1 MGASSPSISL
11 GTSVFCPWTGLGP
24 RPPPIRAL
32 SVCPLT
38 THSRARKVLVL
49 GPLTGKR
56 DSSTRR
62 EGAEPGLGGGLGG
75 AGSCTGSAVGGGPCS
90 RDGRTEEGVAGGA
103 GRWALSQSCGEAG
116 LRVRRARGT
125 PRTSPLCLEGRT
137 CTEGSPGSQESPRAL
152 SSHRPRLATPCHR
165 HWASPGLLSPGHVAS
180 WAPLSLGVPCRGA
193 GQCHRWSA
201 AQRRNTCA
209 HGPGAEPAVLPTT
222 GPAAVTGTV
231 ATAAPAPGGPSLEG
245 AGRELHAG
253 KGLQLGPHPGPMA
266 HPGALGSASWAEGR
280 RGALEGPR
288 PCVVPP
294 RSPHCCLCP
303 LPAGPGSGLGARPA
317 RALGQETVPFDR

>member
-116 LRVRRARGT
+116 LRVRRAGPPAPRRCVWRAGPARRAPQGHRSLPEPCLPQT
-125 PRTSPLCLEGRT
+125 PPSHTLP
-137 CTEGSPGSQESPRAL
+137 QAL
-152 SSHRPRLATPCHR
+152 GLA
-165 HWASPGLLSPGHVAS
+165 
-180 WAPLSLGVPCRGA
+180 WAPVPWPRGVLGPSEPRCALPWSRTVPPLVSGSTEKYVCTRPWRRASCPSDHGPCSCHWHRGHGRSGSRGA
-193 GQCHRWSA
+193 
-201 AQRRNTCA
+201 
-209 HGPGAEPAVLPTT
+209 VF
-222 GPAAVTGTV
+222 
-231 ATAAPAPGGPSLEG
+231 
-245 AGRELHAG
+245 GRC
-253 KGLQLGPHPGPMA
+253 
-266 HPGALGSASWAEGR
+266 R
-280 RGALEGPR
+280 
-288 PCVVPP
+288 
-294 RSPHCCLCP
+294 
-303 LPAGPGSGLGARPA
+303 
-317 RALGQETVPFDR
+317 

>member
-1 MGASSPSISL
+1 MDRPGAAAPAHQSTVSLSTHHSLEGQESPSPRAPDREE
-11 GTSVFCPWTGLGP
+11 GQQHEAGRGRARPGRGP
-24 RPPPIRAL
+24 RRGRVL
-32 SVCPLT
+32 YWERSGGRPL
-38 THSRARKVLVL
+38 L
-49 GPLTGKR
+49 
-56 DSSTRR
+56 
-62 EGAEPGLGGGLGG
+62 PGWADRGGGGWRGREMGPVPELWRGRAEG
-75 AGSCTGSAVGGGPCS
+75 PTG
-90 RDGRTEEGVAGGA
+90 
-103 GRWALSQSCGEAG
+103 
-116 LRVRRARGT
+116 GT

-193 GQCHRWSA
+193 GRCHRWSA

>member
-1 MGASSPSISL
+1 MYWERSG
-11 GTSVFCPWTGLGP
+11 G
-24 RPPPIRAL
+24 RPL
-32 SVCPLT
+32 L
-38 THSRARKVLVL
+38 
-49 GPLTGKR
+49 
-56 DSSTRR
+56 
-62 EGAEPGLGGGLGG
+62 PGWADRGGGGWRGREMGPVPELRRGRAEG
-75 AGSCTGSAVGGGPCS
+75 PTG
-90 RDGRTEEGVAGGA
+90 
-103 GRWALSQSCGEAG
+103 
-116 LRVRRARGT
+116 GT

-193 GQCHRWSA
+193 GRCHRWSA

-288 PCVVPP
+288 RPP
-294 RSPHCCLCP
+294 DPGPVWFP
-303 LPAGPGSGLGARPA
+303 LGPRTAASVLYPQDPALALGPGPPGL
-317 RALGQETVPFDR
+317 